1 LTYIDTSVLAA
12 YYCPEPLSGPAQRA
26 LHKEDD
32 RAISWLVEA
41 ELASALARK
50 VRAREM
56 RPSEGRRVLALFQS
70 HLEQG
75 IYNRLALERA
85 HFAKAREWLATF
97 TVPLHT
103 LDALHLA
110 VAAMQGCPFLT
121 ADVALAKACARIG
134 VKAHLIR

>member
-1 LTYIDTSVLAA
+1 LTYFDTSVLAA
-12 YYCPEPLSGPAQRA
+12 YYCPEPLSGLAQRA
-26 LHKEDD
+26 LQEEHE

-41 ELASALARK
+41 ELVSAVARK

-56 RPSEGRRVLALFQS
+56 RPADGHRIIAVFQS
-70 HLEQG
+70 HVEQG
-75 IYNRLALERA
+75 IYTRLALEGA

-110 VAAMQGCPFLT
+110 VAAMQECGFVT
-121 ADVALAKACARIG
+121 ADVALAKAGARIG
-134 VKAHLIR
+134 VKARLIA

>member
-12 YYCPEPLSGPAQRA
+12 YYCPEPLSGRAQRA
-26 LHKEDD
+26 LHEEDD

-41 ELASALARK
+41 ELVSALARK

-56 RPSEGRRVLALFQS
+56 RPADAHRILALFQS

-75 IYNRLALERA
+75 IYTRLAVEAA

-97 TVPLHT
+97 TVPVQT
-103 LDALHLA
+103 LDALHMA
-110 VAAMQGCPFLT
+110 IAALQGCSLLT
-121 ADVALAKACARIG
+121 VDVGLAKACARIG
-134 VKAHLIR
+134 VSARLIG